1 MSIKIL
7 LLKSGEN
14 IICDA
19 KELISEEKT
28 CGYLLKDPFRMTLES
43 PVFLTETIEEV
54 QDKSSIR
61 VAFSPWILLTS
72 DKEIPIPTDWVVTIV
87 EPIESVK
94 EMYEEKINEQNSKV
108 SSFES

>member
-19 KELISEEKT
+19 KELVSDEKT
-28 CGYLLKDPFRMTLES
+28 CGYLLKDPFRITLES
-43 PVFLTETIEEV
+43 PVFLRETIEEPD
-54 QDKSSIR
+54 DKSSIR

-72 DKEIPIPTDWVVTIV
+72 DREIPVPPDWVVTIV

-94 EMYEEKINEQNSKV
+94 EMYEEKIDEQNRKM
-108 SSFES
+108 SSVES